1 MKAYLSDRAARPY
14 NAADFEDD
22 AVNAWAAMRE
32 ARRILTDTE
41 PTGPPLNQQYKG
53 RPLSDSAYAGAYET
67 PIWAIRGGEM
77 ALVLAESLAAF
88 IAAPIE

>member
-1 MKAYLSDRAARPY
+1 MKAYMSDPTMRPY

-32 ARRILTDTE
+32 ARRILAETE
-41 PTGPPLNQQYKG
+41 PAALREDAPISVPNFMRT
-53 RPLSDSAYAGAYET
+53 LSHVDNTDWPWTLMRDA
-67 PIWAIRGGEM
+67 
-77 ALVLAESLAAF
+77 LAESLAAF